1 MSAQTNKNTAEE
13 PAVKR
18 KDGKATLKALKEL
31 GLDRDKA
38 VDVYKMMLTSRMMD
52 DKTMILLRQGKAF
65 FHIGGSGHE
74 AAQIAT
80 ALAMKPGYDW
90 AYPYYRDIA
99 FALQY
104 GSTPEDIFLE
114 TMHRAEGKSS
124 GGRQMPAHYGDKDLR
139 IIAQS
144 SPTGTQFLQAVGTAM
159 GAVKDGSDE
168 VVYVSSG
175 EGTTSEG
182 EFHEAI
188 NWASRDL
195 LPVIFLIQD
204 NKYAISVT
212 RREQTAGESV
222 YEMVKGYKGLNRYLT
237 DGTNFFESYRTAREA
252 VEKARKGDGPS
263 LIHADVVRLLPH
275 SSSDDHKKYRDPAE
289 IEADKKR
296 DPISKMEKFLV
307 SEGLMTEKD
316 VERIRSEIKE
326 LVDKAADWAESRPLP
341 DAETSQKQIYAPEFV
356 VKKED
361 YTDPADTGEK
371 PLVLVDAVNRALA
384 EEMEHN
390 PRMLIYGEDVA
401 GKKGGVFTATR
412 GLTDKFGWERVFN
425 SPLAEASIVG
435 TAFGLSVRGFK
446 PVVEI
451 QFGDYIW
458 PAFMQLRDEVSM
470 LRYRSNGN
478 FACPMVIRVAV
489 GGYIR
494 GGLYHSQSIESFF
507 THIPGLRVVFPSNAA
522 DAKGLLKT
530 ACREND
536 PVMFLEHKGMY
547 RQGFAA
553 ASDPGKEYL
562 MPFGVAGVK
571 QEGEDITVITYGM
584 MVHRT
589 IAAAKK
595 LEDVDV
601 EVIDLRTLNPLDEEA
616 IYNSVRKTGKVLIVH
631 EDTYTGGFGG
641 EIAARVADTCFQY
654 LDGPIKRVA
663 AKDSPVPY
671 SPPLEKDT
679 LPGEEDIS
687 KALRELA
694 DF

>member
-1 MSAQTNKNTAEE
+1 MSAQTNKNMTE
-13 PAVKR
+13 VKQAKG
-18 KDGKATLKALKEL
+18 KDGQATLKALTEL
-31 GLDRDKA
+31 GLDRQNV

-74 AAQIAT
+74 AAQIA
-80 ALAMKPGYDW
+80 AARAMKPGYDW

-114 TMHRAEGKSS
+114 TLHRAEGKSS
-124 GGRQMPAHYGDKDLR
+124 GGRQMPAHYGDKNLR
-139 IIAQS
+139 IVAQS
-144 SPTGTQFLQAVGTAM
+144 SPTGTQFLQAVGTAL
-159 GAVKDGSDE
+159 GIVRDGTDE

-175 EGTTSEG
+175 DGTTSEG
-182 EFHEAI
+182 EFHEAV
-188 NWASRDL
+188 NWASREL

-204 NKYAISVT
+204 NRYAISVT
-212 RREQTAGESV
+212 RKEQTAGESV
-222 YEMVKGYKGLNRYLT
+222 YGMVKGYKGLNRYLI
-237 DGTNFFESYRTAREA
+237 DGTNFFESYRIARDA
-252 VEKARKGDGPS
+252 VAIARRGDGPS

-275 SSSDDHKKYRDPAE
+275 SSSDDHKKYRDPEE

-296 DPISKMEKFLV
+296 DPIPKMEKFLMSAGV
-307 SEGLMTEKD
+307 LLDKD
-316 VERIRSEIKE
+316 IEQIRTEIKE

-341 DAETSQKQIYAPEFV
+341 EPHTSQLHVYAPDFAV
-356 VKKED
+356 NKEE
-361 YTDPADTGEK
+361 YRNPEDTGGK
-371 PLVLVDAVNRALA
+371 PVVLVDAINHALA
-384 EEMEHN
+384 EEMEYN
-390 PRMLIYGEDVA
+390 PKMIIYGEDVA
-401 GKKGGVFTATR
+401 GKKGGVFTATK

-458 PAFMQLRDEVSM
+458 PAFMQIRDEVTM

-478 FACPMVIRVAV
+478 FSCPMVIRVAV

-507 THIPGLRVVFPSNAA
+507 THIPGIRVVFPSNAA

-536 PVMFLEHKGMY
+536 PVLFLEHKGMY

-553 ASDPGKEYL
+553 APEPDSEYL

-571 QEGEDITVITYGM
+571 QEGDDITVITYGM

-589 IAAAKK
+589 LAAAKK
-595 LEDVDV
+595 LDDVSV
-601 EVIDLRTLNPLDEEA
+601 EVIDLRTLNPLDEDA
-616 IYNSVRKTGKVLIVH
+616 IFNSVRKTGKVLIVH
-631 EDTYTGGFGG
+631 EDTFTGGFGG
-641 EIAARVADTCFQY
+641 EIASRIADTCFQH

-671 SPPLEKDT
+671 SPPLEQDM
-679 LPGEEDIS
+679 LPTESDIVR
-687 KALRELA
+687 ALRELA

>member
-1 MSAQTNKNTAEE
+1 MSAQTNKNIAEE
-13 PAVKR
+13 PAVEK
-18 KDGKATLKALKEL
+18 KDGKGTLKALNEL

-38 VDVYKMMLTSRMMD
+38 VDVYRMMLTSRMMD

-80 ALAMKPGYDW
+80 ALALKPGHDW

-124 GGRQMPAHYGDKDLR
+124 GGKQMPAHYGDKDLR
-139 IIAQS
+139 IVAQS
-144 SPTGTQFLQAVGTAM
+144 SPTGTQFLQAVGTAL
-159 GAVKDGSDE
+159 GAVKDGTDE

-188 NWASRDL
+188 NWASREL

-237 DGTNFFESYRTAREA
+237 DGTNFFESYRIARESVA
-252 VEKARKGDGPS
+252 KARKGEGPS

-296 DPISKMEKFLV
+296 DPIPKMEKFLV
-307 SEGLMTEKD
+307 SEGILSEKD
-316 VERIRSEIKE
+316 VERIRAEIKE

-341 DAETSQKQIYAPEFV
+341 EKETSQLHVYAPEFV
-356 VKKED
+356 IKKED
-361 YTDPADTGEK
+361 YKNPEDTGGK
-371 PLVLVDAVNRALA
+371 PVVLVDAVNHALA

-390 PRMLIYGEDVA
+390 PKMLIYGEDIA
-401 GKKGGVFTATR
+401 GKKGGVFTATK

-458 PAFMQLRDEVSM
+458 PGFMQLRDEVAM

-507 THIPGLRVVFPSNAA
+507 THIPGIRVVFPSNAA

-536 PVMFLEHKGMY
+536 PVLFLEHKGMY

-553 ASDPGKEYL
+553 APEPDEAYL

-589 IAAAKK
+589 LAAAKK
-595 LEDVDV
+595 LEDVNV
-601 EVIDLRTLNPLDEEA
+601 EVIDLRTLNPLDEET

-641 EIAARVADTCFQY
+641 EIAARVADNCFQY

-671 SPPLEKDT
+671 SPPLEQDM
-679 LPGEEDIS
+679 LPGEADIS

>member
-1 MSAQTNKNTAEE
+1 MSAQTNKNIAEE
-13 PAVKR
+13 PAVEK
-18 KDGKATLKALKEL
+18 KDGKGTLKALNEL

-38 VDVYKMMLTSRMMD
+38 VDVYRMMLTSRMMD

-80 ALAMKPGYDW
+80 ALALKPGHDW

-124 GGRQMPAHYGDKDLR
+124 GGKQMPAHYGDKDLR
-139 IIAQS
+139 IVAQS
-144 SPTGTQFLQAVGTAM
+144 SPTGTQFLQAVGTAL
-159 GAVKDGSDE
+159 GAVKDGTDE

-188 NWASRDL
+188 NWASREL

-237 DGTNFFESYRTAREA
+237 DGTNFFESYRIARESVA
-252 VEKARKGDGPS
+252 KARKGEGPS

-296 DPISKMEKFLV
+296 DPIPKMEKFLV
-307 SEGLMTEKD
+307 SEGILSEKD
-316 VERIRSEIKE
+316 VERIRAEIKE

-341 DAETSQKQIYAPEFV
+341 EKETSQLHVYAPEFV
-356 VKKED
+356 IKKED
-361 YTDPADTGEK
+361 YKNPEDTGGK
-371 PLVLVDAVNRALA
+371 PVVLVDAVNHALA

-390 PRMLIYGEDVA
+390 PKMLIYGEDIA
-401 GKKGGVFTATR
+401 GKKGGVFTATK

-458 PAFMQLRDEVSM
+458 PGFMQLRDEVAM

-507 THIPGLRVVFPSNAA
+507 THIPGIRVVFPSNAA

-536 PVMFLEHKGMY
+536 PVLFLEHKGMY

-553 ASDPGKEYL
+553 APEPDEAYL

-589 IAAAKK
+589 LAAAKK
-595 LEDVDV
+595 FEDVNV
-601 EVIDLRTLNPLDEEA
+601 EVIDLRTLNPLDEET

-641 EIAARVADTCFQY
+641 EIAARVADNCFQY

-671 SPPLEKDT
+671 SPPLEQDM
-679 LPGEEDIS
+679 LPGEADIS

>member
-1 MSAQTNKNTAEE
+1 MSAQTNKYVAEA

-18 KDGKATLKALKEL
+18 KDGEATIKALKDLEL
-31 GLDRDKA
+31 DKEI
-38 VDVYKMMLTSRMMD
+38 VVKVYRTMLTSRMMD

-74 AAQIAT
+74 AAQIA
-80 ALAMKPGYDW
+80 ASLAMKPGKDW

-114 TMHRAEGKSS
+114 TLHRAEGKSS
-124 GGRQMPAHYGDKDLR
+124 GGRQMPAHYGDKELR
-139 IIAQS
+139 IVAQS
-144 SPTGTQFLQAVGTAM
+144 SPTGTQFLQAVGTAL
-159 GAVKDGSDE
+159 GAVKDGAEE

-188 NWASRDL
+188 NWASREL

-212 RREQTAGESV
+212 RREQTTGESV
-222 YEMVKGYKGLNRYLT
+222 FEMVKGYKGLNRYMI
-237 DGTNFFESYRTAREA
+237 DGTNFFESYRVAREA
-252 VEKARKGDGPS
+252 VAKARKGEGPS

-275 SSSDDHKKYRDPAE
+275 SSSDDHKKYRDAAE

-296 DPISKMEKFLV
+296 DPIPKMEKFLI
-307 SEGLMTEKD
+307 SEGILAEKD
-316 VERIRSEIKE
+316 IEDIRSEIKE
-326 LVDKAADWAESRPLP
+326 RVDNAADWAESRPLP
-341 DAETSQKQIYAPEFV
+341 EAGTSQFHVYAQEFV
-356 VKKED
+356 VKKEN
-361 YTDPADTGEK
+361 YKDPESTGGK
-371 PLVLVDAVNRALA
+371 PVVLVDAINHALV
-384 EEMEHN
+384 EELEYN
-390 PRMLIYGEDVA
+390 PKMLIYGEDVA
-401 GKKGGVFTATR
+401 GKKGGVFTATK

-458 PAFMQLRDEVSM
+458 PGFMQLRDEVAM

-478 FACPMVIRVAV
+478 FACPMVVRVAV

-536 PVMFLEHKGMY
+536 PVLFLEHKGMY

-553 ASDPGKEYL
+553 APEPDKDYL

-571 QEGEDITVITYGM
+571 QEGEDVTVVTYGM

-589 IAAAKK
+589 LAAAKK
-595 LEDVDV
+595 LEDVSV
-601 EVIDLRTLNPLDEEA
+601 EVIDLRTLNPLDEET

-631 EDTYTGGFGG
+631 EDTLTGGFGG
-641 EIAARVADTCFQY
+641 EIAARVADTCFQH
-654 LDGPIKRVA
+654 LDGPIKRIA
-663 AKDSPVPY
+663 AKDSSVPY
-671 SPPLEKDT
+671 SPPLEQDM
-679 LPGEEDIS
+679 LPGEADIS
-687 KALRELA
+687 KALRALA

>member
-1 MSAQTNKNTAEE
+1 MSAQTNKNMTE
-13 PAVKR
+13 VKQAKG
-18 KDGKATLKALKEL
+18 KDGQAALKTLSEL
-31 GLDRDKA
+31 GLDRQNI

-52 DKTMILLRQGKAF
+52 EKTMILLRQGKAF

-74 AAQIAT
+74 AAQIA
-80 ALAMKPGYDW
+80 AARAMKPGYDW

-114 TMHRAEGKSS
+114 TLHRAEGKSS
-124 GGRQMPAHYGDKDLR
+124 GGRQMPAHYGDKNLR
-139 IIAQS
+139 IVAQS
-144 SPTGTQFLQAVGTAM
+144 SPTGTQFLQAVGTAL
-159 GAVKDGSDE
+159 GIVKDGTDE

-175 EGTTSEG
+175 DGTTSEG
-182 EFHEAI
+182 EFHEAV
-188 NWASRDL
+188 NWASREL

-204 NKYAISVT
+204 NRYAISVT
-212 RREQTAGESV
+212 RKEQTAGESV
-222 YEMVKGYKGLNRYLT
+222 YGMVKGYKGLNRYLV
-237 DGTNFFESYRTAREA
+237 DGTNFFESYRIAREA
-252 VEKARKGDGPS
+252 VGKARRGEGPG

-275 SSSDDHKKYRDPAE
+275 SSSDDHKKYRDHEE

-296 DPISKMEKFLV
+296 DPIPMMEKFLI
-307 SEGLMTEKD
+307 SEGMLVEKD
-316 VERIRSEIKE
+316 IEQIRTEIKE

-341 DAETSQKQIYAPEFV
+341 EPHTSQLHVYAPDFA
-356 VKKED
+356 VKKEE
-361 YTDPADTGEK
+361 YRDPVDTGGK
-371 PLVLVDAVNRALA
+371 PVVLVDAINHALA
-384 EEMEHN
+384 EELEYN
-390 PRMLIYGEDVA
+390 PKMIIYGEDVA
-401 GKKGGVFTATR
+401 GKKGGVFTATK

-458 PAFMQLRDEVSM
+458 PAFMQIRDEVAM

-478 FACPMVIRVAV
+478 YSCPMVIRVAV

-507 THIPGLRVVFPSNAA
+507 THIPGIRVVFPSNAA

-536 PVMFLEHKGMY
+536 PVLFLEHKGMY
-547 RQGFAA
+547 RQGYAA
-553 ASDPGKEYL
+553 APEPDREYL

-571 QEGEDITVITYGM
+571 QEGNDITVVTYGM

-589 IAAAKK
+589 LAAAMK
-595 LEDVDV
+595 LDDISV

-616 IYNSVRKTGKVLIVH
+616 IYHSVQKTGKVLIVH
-631 EDTYTGGFGG
+631 EDTFTGGFGG
-641 EIAARVADTCFQY
+641 EIAARIADTCFEH

-671 SPPLEKDT
+671 SPPLEQDM
-679 LPGEEDIS
+679 LPNESDIAH
-687 KALRELA
+687 ALRDLA